1 MNENENRE
9 NEVFDDGEELEI
21 VTLLT
26 DESEEAEFWHVLT
39 FPYEGKKYSALVP
52 IEEIE
57 SEEPSVI
64 FVRIEH
70 DKDGDAYYPV
80 ENEILLDE
88 LMAEFSELSSRTVT
102 VFSPP

>member
-9 NEVFDDGEELEI
+9 NEIFDGDEELEI

-26 DESEEAEFWHVLT
+26 DDDEEEEFWHALT

-52 IEEIE
+52 LEEID

-88 LMAEFSELSSRTVT
+88 LMAEFSELFDELSEEED
-102 VFSPP
+102 